1 MSKDYIM
8 DFGGLLILLGLII
21 GVINSIKV
29 LLIGYGKVKSDYSIK
44 RKRVLKISGLV
55 LTPISVLCFIIWVVL
70 YINTYL

>member
-1 MSKDYIM
+1 M

-44 RKRVLKISGLV
+44 RKRVLKISGLI
-55 LTPISVLCFIIWVVL
+55 LTPISVICFIIWVVL